1 MNIKEW
7 AEINN
12 FTPEQFKTEIVK
24 TMTVIGA
31 MDLDDQDNKE
41 SSNGV
46 AYVTNDSRYK
56 YTVYVMRNEIEVE

>member
-12 FTPEQFKTEIVK
+12 FTPEQFKKEMVQF
-24 TMTVIGA
+24 MAVIGA

-46 AYVTNDSRYK
+46 AYITNDSRFK

>member
-12 FTPEQFKTEIVK
+12 FTPEQFKKEMVK
-24 TMTVIGA
+24 TMTEVGV
-31 MDLDDQDNKE
+31 MDLDGQDNKE

-46 AYVTNDSRYK
+46 VYITNDSRYK

>member
-7 AEINN
+7 ADRNN
-12 FTPEQFKTEIVK
+12 LTPEQFKTEMVK

-41 SSNGV
+41 SSNGI
-46 AYVTNDSRYK
+46 AYITNDSRYK

>member
-12 FTPEQFKTEIVK
+12 FTPDQFKKEMVK
-24 TMTVIGA
+24 TMTEVGV
-31 MDLDDQDNKE
+31 MDLDGQDNKE
-41 SSNGV
+41 SSSGV